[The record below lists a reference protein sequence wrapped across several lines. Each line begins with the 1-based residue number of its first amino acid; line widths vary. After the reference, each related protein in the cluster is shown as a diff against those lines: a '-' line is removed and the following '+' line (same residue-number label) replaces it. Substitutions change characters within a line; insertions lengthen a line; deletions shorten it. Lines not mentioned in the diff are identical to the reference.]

1 MAARRF
7 IHRQETDNS
16 DDALTHISEQQKFY
30 FGLDKKISRHC
41 LLRYKRDFGW
51 RYKER
56 WLDVTEGKIRF
67 DPNPQFYQSL
77 ISCRIYVSDYIS
89 TTWLEAFCADVP
101 VILFFD
107 RDQYFAT
114 DEVKSLFEE
123 LQAVGI
129 YHTSVE
135 SAASFL
141 NEKYESIEKWWEMPE
156 TKSAFDKIRN
166 YFFTTSNNFTKEWT
180 QELVALRDKT
190 LKDKLNQGALAEGR
204 KKK

>member
-1 MAARRF
+1 MEF
-7 IHRQETDNS
+7 
-16 DDALTHISEQQKFY
+16 
-30 FGLDKKISRHC
+30 
-41 LLRYKRDFGW
+41 W
-51 RYKER
+51 RWQYLFQLCTCAYICSGR
-56 WLDVTEGKIRF
+56 
-67 DPNPQFYQSL
+67 L
-77 ISCRIYVSDYIS
+77 ICSK
-89 TTWLEAFCADVP
+89 
-101 VILFFD
+101 FD

-156 TKSAFDKIRN
+156 TKSASDKVKN

-180 QELVALRDKT
+180 QELVALRDKI
-190 LKDKLNQGALAEGR
+190 LKDKLNQGALAGGR
-204 KKK
+204 KKKEG

>member
-1 MAARRF
+1 M
-7 IHRQETDNS
+7 
-16 DDALTHISEQQKFY
+16 
-30 FGLDKKISRHC
+30 
-41 LLRYKRDFGW
+41 
-51 RYKER
+51 
-56 WLDVTEGKIRF
+56 
-67 DPNPQFYQSL
+67 
-77 ISCRIYVSDYIS
+77 S

-141 NEKYESIEKWWEMPE
+141 NEKYESIEKCG
-156 TKSAFDKIRN
+156 I
-166 YFFTTSNNFTKEWT
+166 
-180 QELVALRDKT
+180 
-190 LKDKLNQGALAEGR
+190 
-204 KKK
+204 